1 VAKPGCGIIRT
12 WRAVC
17 ASSLQKGA
25 RFNLTRFRH
34 FQRLINRHKRDLVN
48 CGRSTSRLS
57 QSPAGRYLRG
67 KAFFLGDGRL
77 LSLKEINP
85 STSLILD
92 DVLRL
97 GATDAAANMA
107 K

>member
-17 ASSLQKGA
+17 ASSLQKDA